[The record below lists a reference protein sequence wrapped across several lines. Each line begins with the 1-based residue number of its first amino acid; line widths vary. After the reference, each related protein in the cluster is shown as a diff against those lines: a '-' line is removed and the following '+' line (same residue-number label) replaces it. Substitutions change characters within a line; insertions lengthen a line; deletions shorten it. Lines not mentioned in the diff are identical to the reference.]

1 MALTF
6 FSIST
11 PSLGITDI
19 ELPRESRD
27 QFVRFQLPLSGS
39 QNVDELRRS
48 GWRAERFQLP
58 LSGSQNVDEL
68 RRSGWRAERFQLP
81 LSGSQDM
88 LDVLAERV
96 HVDVEDFNSLS
107 RDHFQLLNRVEEF
120 TRFTF
125 QLPLS
130 GSR

>member
-27 QFVRFQLPLSGS
+27 QFV
-39 QNVDELRRS
+39 
-48 GWRAERFQLP
+48 RFQLP